1 MGERLTLKPRG
12 RNVVSGASVFVII
25 ALLWEFAPR
34 VFNIPDFII
43 VPLSQVLATIGKEWQ
58 EGLGYATYITGYE
71 MLCGILIALA
81 FSLVISIVLSMSA
94 ALRQAMYPVLIVS
107 QSIPIMVIAPIFAIA
122 LGYGLTPKIIVV
134 AISCFFPITVNLLS
148 GLISVDVEQ
157 INLMKTLYGSSLKI
171 MTQLRIPAA
180 LPSLFAGLKVS
191 VSYAPVA
198 ALFSEYTGSQGG
210 LGYLMIQAI
219 PQMNTALVWAEVLI
233 LALLS
238 VLLFVI
244 VSLMER
250 LVCPWHAHT

>member
-1 MGERLTLKPRG
+1 MNERFSSMPRV
-12 RNVVSGASVFVII
+12 RNVVSGIVVFGIL

-43 VPLSQVLATIGKEWQ
+43 VPLSQVLAAIATQWGD
-58 EGLGYATYITGYE
+58 GLGYATYITGYE
-71 MLCGILIALA
+71 VLCGILIALA
-81 FSLVISIVLSMSA
+81 FSLVVSILLSLSSL
-94 ALRQAMYPVLIVS
+94 LRQAMYPVLIVS

-134 AISCFFPITVNLLS
+134 AINCFFPITVNMLT
-148 GLISVDVEQ
+148 GLIAVDVEQ
-157 INLMKTLYGSSLKI
+157 INLMKTLYGDSWKI
-171 MTQLRIPAA
+171 LTKLRIPSA

-233 LALLS
+233 IALLS
-238 VLLFVI
+238 VMLFVI
-244 VSLMER
+244 VSLLER
-250 LVCPWHAHT
+250 VICPWNAHA